1 MFIDNNLLIY
11 VIIIVKLDVMLYR
24 WLVFLFNYNFKFNYK
39 IGKFNRDVD
48 GLFCRFVEILLNVI
62 KVLKLVLLV
71 EKEECFLVESIVLLE
86 NVIFEKV
93 SEDKEM

>member
-39 IGKFNRDVD
+39 IGKFNRD

-62 KVLKLVLLV
+62 KVLKLVVLV
-71 EKEECFLVESIVLLE
+71 EKEEFFLVESIVLLE